1 VSLSNSL
8 LRNSYECFDE
18 FVFVCGRWLFLV
30 LGFREDITLP
40 SQSTL
45 LSLCFSFLVAYL
57 DVVGH
62 VLMLWLTKFALFLW
76 SQAARPEPD
85 LLENNRLIHQ
95 VLSLLSLPWYTI
107 QGRGFLD

>member
-1 VSLSNSL
+1 
-8 LRNSYECFDE
+8 
-18 FVFVCGRWLFLV
+18 
-30 LGFREDITLP
+30 
-40 SQSTL
+40 
-45 LSLCFSFLVAYL
+45 
-57 DVVGH
+57 
-62 VLMLWLTKFALFLW
+62 LTKFALFLW